1 MNKKQIKQLIQSYYE
16 QNDGYPN
23 LEMIVYGR
31 ADLLFTK
38 YCPLKKFNLCGSC
51 KTNRY
56 ALKDEYG
63 SFPILS
69 HDDCTTTILNG
80 KILNLIDHLDELDEI
95 RFFRIQLTTETKE
108 ESKTILKQFLHKLK
122 TNDKTKLFNPLT
134 DTRGHFNKEIL

>member
-1 MNKKQIKQLIQSYYE
+1 MNKMTAIRIWKWS
-16 QNDGYPN
+16 
-23 LEMIVYGR
+23 
-31 ADLLFTK
+31 FTAGPI
-38 YCPLKKFNLCGSC
+38 CCLPSIARWKKFDLCGSC

-80 KILNLIDHLDELDEI
+80 KILNLIDHLEELDEI